1 MTSSKYKL
9 AAFDMDGTLLHKRSI
24 FVVAEEIGII
34 DDVMRIIESDI
45 FNFEKTMRIAKLLKG
60 VKKDDFMRIVDTI
73 PFHNGVE
80 ELIKELKRRGIKTAI
95 ISAGYN
101 LASEVVKNKLGMD
114 FALSNKLKVDKNG
127 VLTGEVEMYNKN
139 LVRLKNHCRSYSIC
153 KSDALRDLCNKLS
166 IPVEETLS
174 IGDGPVDIY
183 MLKESGLSFAYKAP
197 PEVQKAA
204 DIKIDNIL
212 DILDYI

>member
-9 AAFDMDGTLLHKRSI
+9 AAFDMDGTLLYKRSI